1 VSQIPP
7 WLADALPTRTKT
19 LQYFETLAI
28 GTIGGLLFLVTGL
41 PGGLITGAML
51 AVGSAAMLGRSMAVP
66 AHLTQA
72 VLVLLGI
79 SLGSLMSRQ
88 LLQHVGAYPVTIGL
102 LALATFCTTFGSSY
116 YLQRLHGWDRTSAF
130 LAASPGALSQIALL
144 AIEKGAD
151 MPAIAVVQTLRVI
164 ILTAALPLILVA
176 TGLTSSS
183 APTLTMTVASPLGLA
198 GLIGASVAVSLV
210 LRMMNFPASWLFGA
224 MIGSSVLHGA
234 GLIDGG
240 LPPLVR
246 SIALIGIGTL
256 IGSRFSRMRM
266 STLLRHLTAGLGS
279 FAIAILISAVFV
291 TLVAW
296 TTNVRFADVLVAYA
310 PGAMDAML
318 ALALTLHIDPI
329 FVGAHHLSRFIFVTI
344 ATPGIV
350 HLFGRPQEDVDD

>member
-1 VSQIPP
+1 VSQIPQ
-7 WLADALPTRTKT
+7 WVVDALPTRAKT
-19 LQYFETLAI
+19 LQFLETLSI
-28 GTIGGLLFLVTGL
+28 GTIGGVVFLVAGL
-41 PGGLITGAML
+41 PGGLISGAML
-51 AVGSAAMLGRSMAVP
+51 AVAAAAMLGRTMAVP

-88 LLQHVGAYPVTIGL
+88 LLQHIGAYPLTIGV
-102 LALATFCTTFGSSY
+102 LALATFCTTLGSSY
-116 YLQRLHGWDRTSAF
+116 YLQRMHGWDRTSAF

-144 AIEKGAD
+144 AIERGAD

-164 ILTAALPLILVA
+164 ILTAALPLILVT

-183 APTLTMTVASPLGLA
+183 GPTLTMTVASPLGLV
-198 GLIGASVAVSLV
+198 GLIGASVVASLL
-210 LRMMNFPASWLFGA
+210 LRMVNFPASWLFGA
-224 MIGSSVLHGA
+224 MVGSSVLHGA

-240 LPPLVR
+240 LPPIVR
-246 SIALIGIGTL
+246 SIALIGIGML
-256 IGSRFSRMRM
+256 IGSRFSRMRS
-266 STLLRHLTAGLGS
+266 STLLSHLAAGLGS

-291 TLVAW
+291 TIVAW
-296 TTNVRFADVLVAYA
+296 TTHVRFADILVAYA

>member
-1 VSQIPP
+1 VSQIPQ
-7 WLADALPTRTKT
+7 WAADALPTRKKT
-19 LQYFETLAI
+19 LQFLETLAI
-28 GTIGGLLFLVTGL
+28 GTIGGMVFLVTGL
-41 PGGLITGAML
+41 PGGLISGAML
-51 AVGSAAMLGRSMAVP
+51 AVGIAAMLGRPMAVP

-88 LLQHVGAYPVTIGL
+88 LLQHLGSYPLTIGV
-102 LALATFCTTFGSSY
+102 LALATFCTTFGSSL
-116 YLQRLHGWDRTSAF
+116 YLQCVHGWDRTSAF

-164 ILTAALPLILVA
+164 VLTAALPLILVA

-183 APTLTMTVASPLGLA
+183 APVLTMTVASPLGLV
-198 GLIGASVAVSLV
+198 GLVGASVAVSLL
-210 LRMMNFPASWLFGA
+210 LRIAKFPASWLFGA
-224 MIGSSVLHGA
+224 MIGSSVLHGT

-246 SIALIGIGTL
+246 GIALIGIGTL
-256 IGSRFSRMRM
+256 IGSRFSRMKAG
-266 STLLRHLTAGLGS
+266 TLLRHLTAGLGS
-279 FAIAILISAVFV
+279 FAIAIVISAVFV
-291 TLVAW
+291 TIVAW
-296 TTNVRFADVLVAYA
+296 TTHVRFADVLVAYA

>member
-1 VSQIPP
+1 VSQIPK
-7 WLADALPTRTKT
+7 WLADILPTRAKT
-19 LQYFETLAI
+19 LQYLETLAI
-28 GTIGGLLFLVTGL
+28 GTVGGVLFLVTGL
-41 PGGLITGAML
+41 PGGLISGAML
-51 AVGSAAMLGRSMAVP
+51 AVAAAAMTGRQMAVP

-79 SLGSLMSRQ
+79 LLGSLMSRQ
-88 LLQHVGAYPVTIGL
+88 LLQHIGAYPLTIGL
-102 LALATFCTTFGSSY
+102 LALATFCTTFSSSY

-130 LAASPGALSQIALL
+130 LAASPGALSQL

-164 ILTAALPLILVA
+164 ILTAALPVILVA
-176 TGLTSSS
+176 AGLTSSS
-183 APTLTMTVASPLGLA
+183 APALTMTVASPLGLI

-210 LRMMNFPASWLFGA
+210 LRMAKFPASWLFGA
-224 MIGSSVLHGA
+224 MIGSAVLHGM
-234 GLIDGG
+234 GWIDGG
-240 LPPLVR
+240 LPPVVR
-246 SIALIGIGTL
+246 SIALVGIGTL
-256 IGSRFSRMRM
+256 IGSRFSRMKM
-266 STLLRHLTAGLGS
+266 TTFLRHLAAGLGS
-279 FAIAILISAVFV
+279 FAVASVITAVFV
-291 TLVAW
+291 AIVAFTTQVRFSDALVA
-296 TTNVRFADVLVAYA
+296 FA

>member
-7 WLADALPTRTKT
+7 WLADALPTRAKT
-19 LQYFETLAI
+19 VQFLETLSI
-28 GTIGGLLFLVTGL
+28 GTIGGLLFLVLGL

-102 LALATFCTTFGSSY
+102 LALATFCTTFGSAY

-183 APTLTMTVASPLGLA
+183 APALTMTVASPLGLV

-224 MIGSSVLHGA
+224 MVGSSVLHGA

-246 SIALIGIGTL
+246 SIALIGIGML
-256 IGSRFSRMRM
+256 IGSRFSRMRT

>member
-19 LQYFETLAI
+19 LQFLETLAI

-88 LLQHVGAYPVTIGL
+88 LLQHVGAYPLTIGL

-116 YLQRLHGWDRTSAF
+116 YLQRMHGWDRTSAF

-183 APTLTMTVASPLGLA
+183 APALTMTVASPLGLV

-210 LRMMNFPASWLFGA
+210 LRMAKFPASWLFGA

-256 IGSRFSRMRM
+256 IGSRFSRMRT

-279 FAIAILISAVFV
+279 FAIAIVISAAFV
-291 TLVAW
+291 MLVAW
-296 TTNVRFADVLVAYA
+296 TTNVRFADVMVAYA